1 MTSDPVILER
11 DGSVARVTLNRP
23 HVLNSLDL
31 EMMRAIAP
39 LVEELAADETVRVVI
54 LTGAGAHFMAGGDL
68 GFFKESFLVVEGE
81 DRKNAF
87 RELIGRL
94 HESIVTIARMDK
106 PVIAQVQGSAAGAGL
121 SLMLACDLAIASDD
135 CRFTAAYE
143 KVGTT
148 PDGGLT
154 FALPRFVGLR
164 KAMEIALIGE
174 TLNAEQALALG
185 LVNKVVPVEALAQE
199 TDKIAQRLASGA
211 ARASAGCK
219 RLIRTSFEN
228 DLETQLALERE
239 AFADCTVTADFE
251 EGVTAFTEKRKPR
264 FGQG

>member
-1 MTSDPVILER
+1 M
-11 DGSVARVTLNRP
+11 
-23 HVLNSLDL
+23 
-31 EMMRAIAP
+31 
-39 LVEELAADETVRVVI
+39 
-54 LTGAGAHFMAGGDL
+54 
-68 GFFKESFLVVEGE
+68 
-81 DRKNAF
+81 
-87 RELIGRL
+87 
-94 HESIVTIARMDK
+94 
-106 PVIAQVQGSAAGAGL
+106 
-121 SLMLACDLAIASDD
+121 
-135 CRFTAAYE
+135 
-143 KVGTT
+143 
-148 PDGGLT
+148 
-154 FALPRFVGLR
+154 
-164 KAMEIALIGE
+164 
-174 TLNAEQALALG
+174 NAEQALALG